1 MAFPQKPGPTE
12 VLNALLASSSVS
24 ELEIRRVF
32 RTVLE
37 QMLLLYYPPFRAQD
51 EDELLSMAVVAVRA
65 YVEDLAPVEPE
76 VLADG
81 WKTVR
86 ARHKTQGWPTLG
98 TILDAC
104 SVPLTRNEIVD
115 RHKAEKANIED
126 LLNRVLWNG
135 DLGRQAAEEGWA
147 DSLRIFLTEEARQPE
162 PSEVDKMRRGPAEA
176 DACMADIERRHK
188 AGEEIVGIDRL
199 RNIHQ
204 TMLLRNAN
212 LAERIL
218 KGRAA

>member
-1 MAFPQKPGPTE
+1 M
-12 VLNALLASSSVS
+12 
-24 ELEIRRVF
+24 
-32 RTVLE
+32 LE

-51 EDELLSMAVVAVRA
+51 EVELLRMSVVALQA
-65 YVEDLAPVEPE
+65 YVEDLATVEPE
-76 VLADG
+76 RLVDG
-81 WKTVR
+81 WKHVR

-104 SVPLTRNEIVD
+104 SVPVASVYTEAVD
-115 RHKAEKANIED
+115 RRQQEKANVED

-135 DLGRQAAEEGWA
+135 DLGREAAQGGWA
-147 DSLRIFLTEEARQPE
+147 DSLRIFLSEEARHPE
-162 PSEVDKMRRGPAEA
+162 PWEVDRMRRGPAEA

-199 RNIHQ
+199 RNIHK
-204 TMLLRNAN
+204 TMLLRNAG